1 MEKQAR
7 AKIAALETHVD
18 MLETELGSLNELLNR
33 CGFPEGIT
41 TLRQTVEELML
52 EEPSLFE
59 E

>member
-1 MEKQAR
+1 MEKESR

-18 MLETELGSLNELLNR
+18 MLETELGNLNELLAR

-41 TLRQTVEELML
+41 TLRETVEELLL